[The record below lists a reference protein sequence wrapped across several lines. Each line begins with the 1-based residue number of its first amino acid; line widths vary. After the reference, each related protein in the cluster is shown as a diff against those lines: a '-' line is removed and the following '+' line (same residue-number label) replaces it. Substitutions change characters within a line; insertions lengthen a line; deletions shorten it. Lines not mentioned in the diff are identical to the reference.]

1 MIRLLRSGAAGMAA
15 QSVKVDTI
23 ANNIANIN
31 TEGFKKKEISFQDL
45 VYQAVSGPGQPVVPR
60 GEGMQVG
67 TGVRVTAAR
76 TVFSQGLL
84 KETGREL
91 DFAIEGEGFFRLVL
105 PDGSEAFTRAGGFYK
120 DAEAKM
126 VTANGYTVDLL
137 PASLGGREDTTLTM
151 APDGR
156 VYLYDMDG
164 ELLEEGTVQIYR
176 FQNPGGLEHLGENNW
191 QATVN
196 SGDPVAGEPHQD
208 GFGTIRQGM
217 LESSNVSLLEEV
229 TRLIMAQRA
238 YELSARTIRT
248 ADEMWAMAN
257 QIRK

>member
-1 MIRLLRSGAAGMAA
+1 MIRLLRSGASGMAA
-15 QSVKVDTI
+15 QSLKVDTI

-60 GEGMQVG
+60 EGMQVG
-67 TGVRVTAAR
+67 TGVRVASAMTI
-76 TVFSQGLL
+76 FSQGMLR
-84 KETGREL
+84 ETGREM

-137 PASLGGREDTTLTM
+137 PASLSGREDTILTL

-156 VYLYDMDG
+156 VFLYDMDG

-176 FQNPGGLEHLGENNW
+176 FQNPGGLEHVGENIW
-191 QATVN
+191 KATEN
-196 SGDPVAGEPHQD
+196 SGAPVAGEPHQE
-208 GFGTIRQGM
+208 GFGLIRQGM
-217 LESSNVSLLEEV
+217 IESSNVSLLEEV